1 MKPKPGKM
9 FEIIEIEENME
20 KIGTNER
27 KLKDL
32 CSRTDNL
39 ESFKQFNIKCFKR
52 FKQFNNLESLQNI
65 NNRERSS
72 AVRNSQEKTVNNF

>member
-39 ESFKQFNIKCFKR
+39 ESFKS
-52 FKQFNNLESLQNI
+52 SLQNI